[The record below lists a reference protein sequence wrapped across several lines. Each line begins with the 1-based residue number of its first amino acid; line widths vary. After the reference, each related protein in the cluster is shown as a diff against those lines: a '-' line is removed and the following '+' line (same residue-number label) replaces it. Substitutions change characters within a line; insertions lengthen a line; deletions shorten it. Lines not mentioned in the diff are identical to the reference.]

1 VTKAAALRTLI
12 ALSRRLGRDRL
23 LAQAGGG
30 NISVKAGAGS
40 MLIKASG
47 SRLEDV
53 NEKSGW
59 VEADAKALRAGLP
72 KLARLKDAV
81 ARELGYATLIGRAAR
96 GPGGRP
102 SMEAGFHAV
111 IPDACVAHVH
121 SAAGIVLAMRPEK
134 EALRRA
140 RAAAGPGVEVRCLPA
155 CVPGLELTRLVS
167 KSLPRGRARG
177 AVSLWLLRNHGL
189 IWAAGTAE
197 ALLAASDR
205 FERAL
210 RAELNLDAYEP
221 PHAAG
226 ARGCSRRPA
235 SDGWTELCV
244 CSWPK
249 ARLDAEPLFPDFA
262 IYFHSLDGK
271 LQGLKAGGRAL
282 SVGGLSPK
290 QRRDRAEVYY
300 LHALTAT
307 LAKPRLALPR
317 ALALTIRGLET
328 ERLRLAQAGVR

>member
-1 VTKAAALRTLI
+1 MTKASALRTLI

-30 NISVKAGAGS
+30 NISVKLGPGS

-53 NEKSGW
+53 EIKNGW
-59 VEADAKALRAGLP
+59 VEADASALRAGLP
-72 KLARLKDAV
+72 RLARLKTAL
-81 ARELGYATLIGRAAR
+81 ARELGYASLVGRAAR

-121 SAAGIVLAMRPEK
+121 SAAGILLAMRPEK

-140 RAAAGPGVEVRCLPA
+140 RAAAGPGVEVRFLPA
-155 CVPGLELTRLVS
+155 CVPGLELTRLVARSLS
-167 KSLPRGRARG
+167 KGAARG
-177 AVSLWLLRNHGL
+177 TVSLWLLRNHGL
-189 IWAAGTAE
+189 IWAADSPE
-197 ALLAASDR
+197 ALLAASGR

-210 RAELNLDAYEP
+210 RAELGLGAFKP

-226 ARGCSRRPA
+226 ARGCSRRTAP
-235 SDGWTELCV
+235 DGWAELCV

-262 IYFHSLDGK
+262 IYFHALDGK
-271 LQGLKAGGRAL
+271 LQGLKAAGRSL
-282 SVGGLSPK
+282 SVQGPDARR
-290 QRRDRAEVYY
+290 RRDRAEVYY

-307 LAKPRLALPR
+307 LAKPRLVLPR

-328 ERLRLAQAGVR
+328 ERLRLKQAGAA

>member
-1 VTKAAALRTLI
+1 VTREKALKTLI

-30 NISVKAGAGS
+30 NISVKTGKGS

-47 SRLEDV
+47 ARLENV
-53 NEKSGW
+53 SPKAGW
-59 VEADAKALRAGLP
+59 VEADARALRAGLP
-72 KLARLKDAV
+72 RLARLKSPV
-81 ARELGYATLIGRAAR
+81 ARELGYAALIGRAAR
-96 GPGGRP
+96 GAGGRP

-121 SAAGIVLAMRPEK
+121 SAAGILLAMRPEK

-140 RAAAGPGVEVRCLPA
+140 RAAAGPGVEARFLPA
-155 CVPGLELTRLVS
+155 CVPGLELTRLVAR
-167 KSLPRGRARG
+167 SLPKGRARG
-177 AVSLWLLRNHGL
+177 TATLWLLRNHGV
-189 IWAAGTAE
+189 IWSAGSPA
-197 ALLAASDR
+197 ALLDASDR

-210 RAELNLDAYEP
+210 RAELGLRAYGA

-226 ARGCSRRPA
+226 ARGCARRTA
-235 SDGWTELCV
+235 SKGRAELCV

-249 ARLDAEPLFPDFA
+249 ARLDTEPLFPDFA
-262 IYFHSLDGK
+262 IYFHSLEGK
-271 LQGLKAGGRAL
+271 LRGLRARGRSF
-282 SVGGLSPK
+282 SVEGLDASR
-290 QRRDRAEVYY
+290 RRDRAEVYY

-307 LAKPRLALPR
+307 LAEPRRVLPR

-328 ERLRLAQAGVR
+328 ERLRLKQAGAA